1 METVELLFNS
11 TEFGLEAGCDEA
23 GRGCLAGPVVA
34 AAVIL
39 GKPIAGLNDSK
50 KLSRRRRE
58 HLKIQI
64 EAEAIAFSIS
74 FVNPSRIDE
83 LNILN
88 ASIEAMHIALS
99 GLKVQPAHI
108 LVDGNR
114 FKPFSNIPHTC
125 VIRGDGIYQSIA
137 AASVLAKTYRDEY
150 MTKLAEEFPEYDWKN
165 NMGYPTRKHE
175 EAIYKNGIS
184 IHHRASF
191 GIVKT
196 LTQGNLF
203 NQ

>member
-1 METVELLFNS
+1 METVELLFKS
-11 TEFGLEAGCDEA
+11 SEFGLEAGCDEA

-39 GKPIAGLNDSK
+39 SKPIAGLNDSK
-50 KLSRRRRE
+50 KLSKRRRE
-58 HLKIQI
+58 QLKIQI
-64 EAEAIAFSIS
+64 EAEALAFSIS

-99 GLKVQPAHI
+99 GLEVHPAHI

-125 VIRGDGIYQSIA
+125 VIGGDGIYQSIA

-150 MTKLAEEFPEYDWKN
+150 MTKLDEEFPLYGWKK
-165 NMGYPTRKHE
+165 NMGYPTQKHE
-175 EAIYKNGIS
+175 EAIYTNGVS
-184 IHHRASF
+184 IHHRTSF

>member
-1 METVELLFNS
+1 METFELLFKS
-11 TEFGLEAGCDEA
+11 SEFGLEAGCDEA

-39 GKPIAGLNDSK
+39 SKPIAGLNDSK
-50 KLSRRRRE
+50 KLSKRRRE
-58 HLKIQI
+58 QLKIQI
-64 EAEAIAFSIS
+64 EAEALAFSIS

-99 GLKVQPAHI
+99 GLEVHPTHI

-125 VIRGDGIYQSIA
+125 VIGGDGIYQSIA

-150 MTKLAEEFPEYDWKN
+150 MTKLDEEFPLYGWKK
-165 NMGYPTRKHE
+165 NMGYPTQKHE
-175 EAIYKNGIS
+175 EAIYTNGVS
-184 IHHRASF
+184 IHHRTSF

>member
-1 METVELLFNS
+1 METVELLFKS
-11 TEFGLEAGCDEA
+11 SEFGLEAGCDEA

-39 GKPIAGLNDSK
+39 SKPIAGLNDSK
-50 KLSRRRRE
+50 KLSKRRRE
-58 HLKIQI
+58 QLKIQI
-64 EAEAIAFSIS
+64 EADALAFSIS

-99 GLKVQPAHI
+99 GLEVHPTHI

-125 VIRGDGIYQSIA
+125 VIGGDGIYQSIA

-150 MTKLAEEFPEYDWKN
+150 MTKLDEEFPLYGWKK
-165 NMGYPTRKHE
+165 NMGYPTQKHE
-175 EAIYKNGIS
+175 EAIYTNGVS
-184 IHHRASF
+184 IHHRTSF

>member
-1 METVELLFNS
+1 METVELLFKS
-11 TEFGLEAGCDEA
+11 SEFGLEAGCDEA

-39 GKPIAGLNDSK
+39 SKPIAGLNDSK
-50 KLSRRRRE
+50 KLSKRRRE
-58 HLKIQI
+58 QLKIQI
-64 EAEAIAFSIS
+64 EAEALAFSIS

-99 GLKVQPAHI
+99 GLEVHPTHI

-125 VIRGDGIYQSIA
+125 VIGGDGIYQSIA

-150 MTKLAEEFPEYDWKN
+150 MTKLDEEFPLYGWKK
-165 NMGYPTRKHE
+165 NMGYPTQKHE
-175 EAIYKNGIS
+175 EAIYTNGVS
-184 IHHRASF
+184 IHHRTSF